1 MGIRGI
7 IVPRENAQE
16 AAMVKAID
24 VIPVE
29 TLPDV
34 IEFLHGRKRIEPVQV
49 DRRNFSVSSMIIP
62 LISMK
67 YMDRIRRK
75 EPWKSQRQEA

>member
-1 MGIRGI
+1 
-7 IVPRENAQE
+7 
-16 AAMVKAID
+16 MVKAID

-49 DRRNFSVSSMIIP
+49 DREELFGKFHDYPFDFNEIHGQDQAKRAMEVAAAGGHNILM
-62 LISMK
+62 L
-67 YMDRIRRK
+67 
-75 EPWKSQRQEA
+75 